1 MKQQKNSKKGFTL
14 IELLVVVA
22 IMGMLA
28 ALAVIALNNAR
39 ARARDARR
47 VSDIKQI
54 QTALELY
61 YLDNNTYPAADSDTQ
76 IDGQCL
82 DETGFNSVPCSGSV
96 VYMSIIPDNP
106 KPYDDH
112 AECTLAYSYYLY
124 SRQTNRSYTLKYC
137 VGADI
142 GQIDAGLH
150 TATPGGIVED

>member
-1 MKQQKNSKKGFTL
+1 MNQQRNSKKGFTL

-28 ALAVIALNNAR
+28 ALAVVSLNNAR

-61 YLDNNTYPAADSDTQ
+61 YLDQNTYPNLTIDTA
-76 IDGQCL
+76 IDGRCL
-82 DETGFNSVPCSGSV
+82 SANGFAASCTDP
-96 VYMSIIPDNP
+96 VYMAVVPENP
-106 KPYDDH
+106 KPYNDH
-112 AECTLAYSYYLY
+112 TECTTEYASYVY
-124 SRQTNRSYTLKYC
+124 SRQSNRSYTLKYC

-142 GQIDAGLH
+142 GQISAGAH
-150 TATPGGIVED
+150 VATPAGIVED

>member
-61 YLDNNTYPAADSDTQ
+61 YLDNNTYPAASDDTQ
-76 IDGQCL
+76 IDGKCL
-82 DETGFNSVPCSGSV
+82 TEDGFSPTCTGDN
-96 VYMSIIPDNP
+96 VYMAVIPDNP

-112 AECTLAYSYYLY
+112 TDCTLAYSYYLY

-137 VGADI
+137 VGANI
-142 GQIDAGLH
+142 GQIDAGSH
-150 TATPGGIVED
+150 VATPAGIVED